1 VNLKEIRRKKGSL
14 SIQVYFGLAPASFL
28 VGVVCLT
35 VLARLGN
42 HVTAMFRKYEIM
54 ATKSKAKLA
63 SKSKVTAKVKIVKK
77 PVAKKTP
84 AKKAVVK
91 KVAAKKAPAKK
102 PVAKKV
108 VAKKVAPKVVAK
120 KAPAKKLVAKKV
132 APKAAAKPVLKMVA
146 KKPEPKK
153 AVPPAPKAVMKPML
167 DTRKTLDRAPSHANK
182 APISSVGRQQQ
193 QNGRTMFVVPPQA
206 TNGRKNFTVG
216 EFVVYP
222 THGVGK
228 IMGHEVE
235 KIGDHELK
243 VFVISFEKDK
253 MTLRVPVGRAE
264 AAGLRSISS
273 NDQIGKALATLKGRA
288 KIARGMWSRRAQEYE
303 AKINSG
309 NLVAIA
315 EVVRDLHKNVDQSER
330 SYSERMIYET
340 AMHRLCGEV
349 AASERVEVKDAQDRL
364 LKVLR
369 KQAAMAA

>member
-1 VNLKEIRRKKGSL
+1 
-14 SIQVYFGLAPASFL
+14 
-28 VGVVCLT
+28 
-35 VLARLGN
+35 
-42 HVTAMFRKYEIM
+42 M
-54 ATKSKAKLA
+54 ATKSKVK
-63 SKSKVTAKVKIVKK
+63 SKAKVTAKKTTVKPKTSKK
-77 PVAKKTP
+77 P
-84 AKKAVVK
+84 
-91 KVAAKKAPAKK
+91 
-102 PVAKKV
+102 
-108 VAKKVAPKVVAK
+108 VAK
-120 KAPAKKLVAKKV
+120 KAPAKKAVKKVVAKKAVVKSSKKPVAKKAPAKVTLKVVAKKV
-132 APKAAAKPVLKMVA
+132 EAKKPVVVAQAVVAPKA
-146 KKPEPKK
+146 
-153 AVPPAPKAVMKPML
+153 
-167 DTRKTLDRAPSHANK
+167 DTRHTLDRAPAMQNK
-182 APISSVGRQQQ
+182 APLNTVANRPHGGR
-193 QNGRTMFVVPPQA
+193 NIFVVPPQIS
-206 TNGRKNFTVG
+206 TRKNNFAVG
-216 EFVVYP
+216 EYVVYP

-235 KIGDHELK
+235 RIGEHELK
-243 VFVISFEKDK
+243 VFVIAFEKDK

-273 NDQIGKALATLKGRA
+273 NDQISKALGTLKGRA

-349 AASERVEVKDAQDRL
+349 AASERVDIKDAQDRL

>member
-1 VNLKEIRRKKGSL
+1 
-14 SIQVYFGLAPASFL
+14 
-28 VGVVCLT
+28 
-35 VLARLGN
+35 
-42 HVTAMFRKYEIM
+42 M
-54 ATKSKAKLA
+54 ATTSRTPTKAKTTTKAKTKTKANVKPTTSSKAKLKA
-63 SKSKVTAKVKIVKK
+63 KAKPVVSSKKPAAKAPVKKSAVKAAVKK
-77 PVAKKTP
+77 PVAKKP
-84 AKKAVVK
+84 AAKAVM
-91 KVAAKKAPAKK
+91 K
-102 PVAKKV
+102 PVAKKTAPV
-108 VAKKVAPKVVAK
+108 KAPVKAVNKPVAPVV
-120 KAPAKKLVAKKV
+120 
-132 APKAAAKPVLKMVA
+132 
-146 KKPEPKK
+146 
-153 AVPPAPKAVMKPML
+153 
-167 DTRKTLDRAPSHANK
+167 DTRTTLNRAPSHQNK
-182 APISSVGRQQQ
+182 APLSSVGRQQQ
-193 QNGRTMFVVPPQA
+193 QNGRTMFVVPPQVS
-206 TNGRKNFTVG
+206 TRKNNFSVG

-228 IMGHEVE
+228 IVSHEVE
-235 KIGDHELK
+235 RIGEHELK
-243 VFVISFEKDK
+243 VFVIAFEKDK
-253 MTLRVPVGRAE
+253 MILRVPVGRAE

-349 AASERVEVKDAQDRL
+349 AASEKVDVKDAQDRL

>member
-1 VNLKEIRRKKGSL
+1 
-14 SIQVYFGLAPASFL
+14 
-28 VGVVCLT
+28 
-35 VLARLGN
+35 
-42 HVTAMFRKYEIM
+42 M
-54 ATKSKAKLA
+54 ATKSKAN
-63 SKSKVTAKVKIVKK
+63 VK
-77 PVAKKTP
+77 AKTP
-84 AKKAVVK
+84 AKKVI
-91 KVAAKKAPAKK
+91 AKKAPAKK
-102 PVAKKV
+102 TVTKKAVAKKPAAKV
-108 VAKKVAPKVVAK
+108 IAKKAPVKKPAAKKVAPKTVAK
-120 KAPAKKLVAKKV
+120 KAVAKV
-132 APKAAAKPVLKMVA
+132 APKKVAAKPALKMVA
-146 KKPEPKK
+146 KKVEAKKPVAPTVK
-153 AVPPAPKAVMKPML
+153 AVVAPKA
-167 DTRKTLDRAPSHANK
+167 DTRHTLDRAPSMQNK
-182 APISSVGRQQQ
+182 APLSSVGRQQQ
-193 QNGRTMFVVPPQA
+193 HNGRTMFVVPPQPS
-206 TNGRKNFTVG
+206 NGRKNNFAVG

-235 KIGDHELK
+235 RIGEHELK
-243 VFVISFEKDK
+243 VFVIAFEKDK

-273 NDQIGKALATLKGRA
+273 NDQIGKALATLKGRV

-349 AASERVEVKDAQDRL
+349 AASERVDIKDAQDRL